1 MSKYEN
7 SVLYHTSEERRKEIL
22 QEEIENN
29 FQPVK
34 IDLKEYALAM
44 EHIENLFTRLCSQ
57 KKLGEQCKDCAL
69 MTAVTAL
76 KEFAQSEQCK
86 VVERNLGFNLP
97 E

>member
-1 MSKYEN
+1 MSYFARETKGMIEQ
-7 SVLYHTSEERRKEIL
+7 S
-22 QEEIENN
+22 IENN

-34 IDLKEYALAM
+34 IDLKEYALAL
-44 EHIENLFTRLCSQ
+44 EHIESLYTRLCCQ

-76 KEFAQSEQCK
+76 KEFAQSEQVK
-86 VVERNLGFNLP
+86 AVEKNLGFNLP

>member
-1 MSKYEN
+1 MSE
-7 SVLYHTSEERRKEIL
+7 
-22 QEEIENN
+22 QELESS

-44 EHIENLFTRLCSQ
+44 EHVESLFNRLCCQ
-57 KKLGEQCKDCAL
+57 KKLGEQCKECAL

-76 KEFAQSEQCK
+76 KEFAQTEQLK
-86 VVERNLGFNLP
+86 AVERNLGFSLP